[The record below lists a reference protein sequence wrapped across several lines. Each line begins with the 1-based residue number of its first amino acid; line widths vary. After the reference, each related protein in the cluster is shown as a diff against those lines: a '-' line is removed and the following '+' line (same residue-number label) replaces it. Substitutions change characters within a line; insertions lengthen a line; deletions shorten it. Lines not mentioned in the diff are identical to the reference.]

1 MDIMC
6 LAVPA
11 RVISIKD
18 NKAQVDLQGNL
29 IEADITLLP
38 DTRVGD
44 YIIMHAGFGIQI
56 YDEEQAMETL
66 ALINKMEE
74 ELSRQ

>member
-1 MDIMC
+1 MC

-18 NKAQVDLQGNL
+18 NKAEVDLQGNL

-38 DTRVGD
+38 DVRVGD
-44 YIIMHAGFGIQI
+44 YIIMHAGFGIQV

-66 ALINKMEE
+66 ALIHEMEE
-74 ELSRQ
+74 KLSNQ